1 MFWGN
6 RYGAVTDPFGHNWS
20 FATHV
25 EEPSERALGDDDTS
39 SGGFAAVAVARLWS
53 RACLG

>member
-1 MFWGN
+1 MFWGD